1 MKTRK
6 NSNCKLTVLFSFLA
20 LFATAIMACK
30 KDKPTPITGS
40 ANVMA
45 VHASADAKAADFYL
59 GDTKINT
66 AAIAYGAN
74 TNYVSTPSGSRK
86 AEFRATENNAVLAS
100 ATADLVKDKNYSIFF
115 AGAVAA
121 ADVVIVGDDLTAPPA
136 GKAKV
141 RFVNL
146 STDNTKVDFKLK
158 EGGKL
163 ATGADYKSVSN
174 FLEVN
179 PGNLTY
185 EILKSDDNS
194 VILYTT
200 PALTIE
206 AGKIYTVWLKGSTN
220 GTGDAALGT
229 NLIVH
234 NK

>member
-20 LFATAIMACK
+20 LFATAFMACK

-66 AAIAYGAN
+66 AALAYGAN

-86 AEFRATENNAVLAS
+86 AEFRATANNTVLAS
-100 ATADLVKDKNYSIFF
+100 AAADFVKNNNYSIFF

-121 ADVVIVGDDLTAPPA
+121 PDVVIVADDLTVPPA
-136 GKAKV
+136 DKAKV

-158 EGGKL
+158 EGDKL
-163 ATGADYKSVSN
+163 ATGRDYKSVSN
-174 FLEVN
+174 FVEVT
-179 PGNLTY
+179 PGTLTF
-185 EILKSDDNS
+185 EVLNNEDNN
-194 VILYTT
+194 VVVYTT
-200 PALTIE
+200 SGLTIE
-206 AGKIYTVWLKGSTN
+206 AGKIYTVWLKGSAN
-220 GTGDAALGT
+220 GTGDAALGA